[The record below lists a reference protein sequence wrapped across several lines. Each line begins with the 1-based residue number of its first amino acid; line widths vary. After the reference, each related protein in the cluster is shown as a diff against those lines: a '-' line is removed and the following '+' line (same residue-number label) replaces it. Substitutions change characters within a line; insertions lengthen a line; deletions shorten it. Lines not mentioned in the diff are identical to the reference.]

1 MNGGKNMN
9 IEMRNRKAT
18 ILTQIQEGDVFA
30 LENGNLLVIIKI
42 YEDGH
47 YDDVIIDPEE
57 WAYTRGTG
65 DFNNAVQN
73 NNIAYK
79 VGDDL

>member
-1 MNGGKNMN
+1 
-9 IEMRNRKAT
+9 MRNGKAI

-47 YDDVIIDPEE
+47 YDNVIIDPEE
-57 WAYTRGTG
+57 WEYSRGTG
-65 DFNNAVQN
+65 DFNNAIQN
-73 NNIAYK
+73 KNITYK
-79 VGDDL
+79 VGNDL